1 METRTLESTPGFVI
15 VDLPEAASSVG
26 PTRIGAKLIAGN
38 AVMYA
43 RAVTYAF
50 AALEIPKGGATVGL
64 RSEPAAAAAAIAAL
78 ATELEADLSAQR
90 LLTWPGSR
98 LSGADLEPV
107 TRHDGR
113 SPMRDLQRDG
123 VSFGDELVALGASV
137 GADSQLGGL
146 EGSTVAIEGFGPV
159 GVALAREVEAAGGR
173 VGRVATAAG
182 TVSGPF
188 TAAELAEAWT
198 AHGEALVSELGQAG
212 KPWEVFR
219 GDGIDVAF
227 IGSAPGVLSGQ
238 GAASLAGTPVVPIGP
253 APVSSKALAV
263 LRKAGTPV
271 LPDFVTTAGP
281 ILSWW
286 PDEGA
291 SPESVRSAATA
302 TVTAVLAETADDP
315 EGPYLGACRR
325 AEAFMRTWVTELPFG
340 RPLG

>member
-1 METRTLESTPGFVI
+1 VETRTLESTPGFVI
-15 VDLPEAASSVG
+15 VDLPEAETSAG

-50 AALEIPKGGATVGL
+50 AALEMRKGGATVGL
-64 RSEPAAAAAAIAAL
+64 RSDPGSAAPAIAAL
-78 ATELEADLSAQR
+78 AAELEDDLSAQR

-98 LSGADLEPV
+98 LTDADLEPV

-113 SPMRDLQRDG
+113 SPLRNQQGDG
-123 VSFGDELVALGASV
+123 ISFENELVAVGAV
-137 GADSQLGGL
+137 AAADSQLGGL
-146 EGSTVAIEGFGPV
+146 DGSTVAIEGFGPV
-159 GVALAREVEAAGGR
+159 GVALAREVEAAGGL
-173 VGRVATAAG
+173 VGRVATPAG
-182 TVSGPF
+182 TVTGSF
-188 TAAELAEAWT
+188 TAAELAAAWT
-198 AHGEALVSELGQAG
+198 AHGEASVSELGRAG
-212 KPWEVFR
+212 KPWEVFA

-227 IGSAPGVLSGQ
+227 IGSAPGALSGQ
-238 GAASLAGTPVVPIGP
+238 GAVSLDGTPVVPIGP

-263 LRKAGTPV
+263 LRKAGAPV

-291 SPESVRSAATA
+291 TQGSVRSAVAA
-302 TVTAVLAETADDP
+302 TVKAVLAETADDP
-315 EGPYLGACRR
+315 DGPYLGACRR
-325 AEAFMRTWVTELPFG
+325 AEAFMATWLAELPFG